1 VKRLKFPFL
10 GGPISCSPQKPR
22 PAAPDIE
29 KRLAKLELLVKLSL
43 KKETD
48 MAQEIEDLVAEVA
61 DIKATIDAVVADHDA
76 LIDKANAAVAAS
88 DLPAVAAAVADLK
101 AQADRLRG
109 VVTPPPA
116 PAPAA

>member
-1 VKRLKFPFL
+1 MRRLNIPFL
-10 GGPISCSPQKPR
+10 GELFSCSSQKPR

-29 KRLAKLELLVKLSL
+29 KRLAKLELLVNLSL

-48 MAQEIEDLVAEVA
+48 MAHEIEDLVAEVA

-76 LIDKANAAVAAS
+76 LIAKANAAVAAS

-109 VVTPPPA
+109 VVTPPA
-116 PAPAA
+116 AAPAA